1 MPKPVLEDEIAMA
14 VQTIPI
20 NVIARNLDA
29 LAERRM
35 KRIAF
40 SIQGKLIHANPVD
53 TGWSRANWLISIG
66 TPPPSPVPSKGV
78 PATSGQSAGQARLL
92 TYKINQGTIW
102 IGNGV
107 PYIQKLNE
115 GHSKQAEAG
124 WVQHAIDAGVR
135 DGEARLG

>member
-1 MPKPVLEDEIAMA
+1 MA
-14 VQTIPI
+14 IRTIDVK
-20 NVIARNLDA
+20 VIGRNLDN
-29 LAERRM
+29 LVERRM
-35 KRIAF
+35 KKIAF
-40 SIQGKLIHANPVD
+40 SIQAKLIQANPVD
-53 TGWSRANWLISIG
+53 TGWSRANWLVSIG
-66 TPPPSPVPSKGV
+66 TPPPSPVPNKGV

-92 TYKINQGTIW
+92 SYKINMGTIW

-135 DGEARLG
+135 DGEQGLR